1 MTEVVFHYGVADK
14 LDYACRLLRK
24 VARSGLRARVVME
37 PGQAAALS
45 ARLWALS
52 STAFVAHCDSSAS
65 ASVRRRSP
73 VLIADADT
81 PHNDDAAVL
90 LNLRDAMPQEPQRYQ
105 RVLEI
110 ISTDM
115 ADRQNG
121 RARKR
126 QYDASDCTVILHDAA
141 AASGA
146 MGVA

>member
-24 VARSGLRARVVME
+24 VARSGLRARVVVE

-73 VLIADADT
+73 VLITDGDT
-81 PHNDDAAVL
+81 PDDDAAVL

-115 ADRQNG
+115 TDRQNG

-126 QYDASDCTVILHDAA
+126 QYDAGTCSVSMHDAGA
-141 AASGA
+141 AQGE
-146 MGVA
+146 VAA

>member
-52 STAFVAHCDSSAS
+52 ATAFVAHCDSSAS

-105 RVLEI
+105 RVHEI
-110 ISTDM
+110 ISTDT

>member
-1 MTEVVFHYGVADK
+1 MTEVGFHYGVADK

-24 VARSGLRARVVME
+24 VARSGLRARVVVE

-73 VLIADADT
+73 VLITDGDT
-81 PHNDDAAVL
+81 LGDDAAVL

-115 ADRQNG
+115 MERQNG

-126 QYDASDCTVILHDAA
+126 QYDGGTCSVFMHDAGA
-141 AASGA
+141 AQGE
-146 MGVA
+146 VAA

>member
-1 MTEVVFHYGVADK
+1 MTEVVFHYGVPDK

-24 VARSGLRARVVME
+24 VARSGLRARVVVE

-45 ARLWALS
+45 ARLWALAP
-52 STAFVAHCDSSAS
+52 TAFVAHSDSSAS

-73 VLIADADT
+73 VLITDGDT
-81 PHNDDAAVL
+81 PDDDAAVL
-90 LNLRDAMPQEPQRYQ
+90 LNLRGAMPHEPQRYQ

-126 QYDASDCTVILHDAA
+126 QYDAGTCSVSMHDAGA
-141 AASGA
+141 AQGE
-146 MGVA
+146 VAA